1 MITSE
6 SSKTLMQVL
15 AVLAMAA
22 ILSMIV
28 HKSYADVSIIAAKHS
43 GWEFWREVAVW
54 MIGNLAGGK
63 SPGS

>member
-15 AVLAMAA
+15 AIAA
-22 ILSMIV
+22 VALLLSMIV
-28 HKSYADVSIIAAKHS
+28 HKSYADVSIIAAKYS
-43 GWEFWREVAVW
+43 GWEFWRAVAEYL
-54 MIGNLAGGK
+54 IGNLAGGK